1 MDYTAINLILQAGY
15 VVKGV
20 LSMLLIFSVVS
31 WGIIIYKWR
40 YFSKA
45 KRESGDFLKY
55 FRAGRE
61 PGGLNKLA
69 KACEISPLASIYTA
83 VYEDSTLGNAGD
95 VRRALNRYGALETAR
110 LEKYLNF
117 LATTGSSTPF
127 VGLFGT
133 VWGIMNAFRGI
144 GAAGSASL
152 AVVAPGIAEALITTA
167 AGLAAAIPAV
177 IGYNYFLST
186 AKRQIIEMD
195 DFSEDLEVFFASI
208 INEHRND
215 PRRK

>member
-15 VVKGV
+15 VVKVV
-20 LSMLLIFSVVS
+20 LIMLLIFSVVS

-45 KRESGDFLKY
+45 KRESGEFLKY
-55 FRAGRE
+55 FLAGRE

-69 KACEISPLASIYTA
+69 KACEISPLASIYTS
-83 VYEDSTLGNAGD
+83 VYEDNTLEGTDD

-177 IGYNYFLST
+177 IGFNYFLST

-195 DFSEDLEVFFASI
+195 DFSEDLLVFFSNI
-208 INEHRND
+208 MSE

>member
-1 MDYTAINLILQAGY
+1 MDYTAVNLILQAGY

-20 LSMLLIFSVVS
+20 MVMLLIFSVTS

-45 KRESGDFLKY
+45 RSESLDFLKY

-69 KACEISPLASIYTA
+69 KACEISPLANIYTS
-83 VYEDSTLGNAGD
+83 VYEDSTLVDIGD
-95 VRRALNRYGALETAR
+95 VRRALNRYSALESAR

-144 GAAGSASL
+144 GASGSASL

-177 IGYNYFLST
+177 IFYNYYLST
-186 AKRQIIEMD
+186 AKRLIIEMD
-195 DFSEDLEVFFASI
+195 DFSEDLMAFFANI
-208 INEHRND
+208 MNE